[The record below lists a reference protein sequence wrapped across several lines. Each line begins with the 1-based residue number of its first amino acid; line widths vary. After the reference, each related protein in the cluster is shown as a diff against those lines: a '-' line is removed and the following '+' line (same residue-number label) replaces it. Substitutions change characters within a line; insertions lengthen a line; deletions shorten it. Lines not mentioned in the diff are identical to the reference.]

1 MSPRAKPTSSDGCK
15 PDVALCRLS
24 YRPAGRTG
32 LEPVTSHSTGDNRFT
47 SARQR
52 TTVKHYRPLA
62 KPIISPGTGSVKIL
76 LPHLCV
82 YSYHG
87 SMTFWAAAK
96 RYGCSNPL
104 SQ

>member
-1 MSPRAKPTSSDGCK
+1 MISGPQGFQLRRVTGVGCE

-32 LEPVTSHSTGDNRFT
+32 LEPVTSHFSGDNRFT

-62 KPIISPGTGSVKIL
+62 KSIISPGTGSVKIL
-76 LPHLCV
+76 LPPLCV
-82 YSYHG
+82 TPI
-87 SMTFWAAAK
+87 MEA
-96 RYGCSNPL
+96 
-104 SQ
+104 